1 MGPPV
6 HSALITRARRIAATA
21 SAKCSTHSL
30 RAEHITQAKLG
41 GASDHVIADQTRVD
55 HFTKALRAED
65 HAERSTTP
73 LLAFDPVG
81 RLDRGIV
88 LAVHADRTDTA
99 NDAVRQV
106 CGLVS
111 TRLSIA
117 EKARGFMDGH
127 GGEHGADIVYE
138 NGRFF
143 TVDDARP
150 WATAVAVRDGRLVA
164 VGTRDEIDSWI
175 AADTNV
181 VDLEG
186 CFVMPGIHDAHVHP
200 ADGYKH
206 EEAGNLLFSA
216 ELDQD
221 GIADSLRSFAA
232 ANPDREWIRAEQYG
246 LGAFP
251 DGKLTKVFLDA
262 VVPDRPALVYDEGFH
277 GAGVNSKALEI
288 AGLTKETPDPP
299 LGFIDRDPE
308 TGELTGYLAETG
320 IGLVARHITRVDK
333 QSLRRAT
340 DRALAEMTASG
351 ITAFIDMMG
360 YEDLLAIYRDLEA
373 AVRLPFRVVVALG
386 MNEFTGEVITP
397 GEAAMLVGH
406 LNDYST
412 RLIDANHFKYW
423 ADGTAISFTSL
434 LVEPYTNDPSTRGA
448 MTMTPGMRDTAVEL
462 MVDGLSAHFHANGDG
477 TVREV
482 LRLVEEARLRFPGQI
497 RRVHIGHNLIVHPD
511 DIPRFEALEVV
522 AEFSPP
528 QWFPTAATQVMRP
541 FIGDRMDRWMPI
553 KDCLDAGAMVAY
565 GSDWPAGTPTVNPWR
580 SLQGLVTRQ
589 DPSGQFPGRLGEP
602 IDLASALRMMTLG
615 GAFAMGHEHEHG
627 SLEPGKYADM
637 IVLDWDLFETPAEDI
652 SGTKVLRVVF
662 GGESIH
668 VAS

>member
-164 VGTRDEIDSWI
+164 VGTRDEMDSWI

-181 VDLEG
+181 VDSRG

-200 ADGYKH
+200 GRRVQARRKP
-206 EEAGNLLFSA
+206 ATCCSP
-216 ELDQD
+216 
-221 GIADSLRSFAA
+221 RSSIKTVS
-232 ANPDREWIRAEQYG
+232 PIRS
-246 LGAFP
+246 
-251 DGKLTKVFLDA
+251 V
-262 VVPDRPALVYDEGFH
+262 R
-277 GAGVNSKALEI
+277 S
-288 AGLTKETPDPP
+288 P
-299 LGFIDRDPE
+299 LPIP
-308 TGELTGYLAETG
+308 
-320 IGLVARHITRVDK
+320 I
-333 QSLRRAT
+333 
-340 DRALAEMTASG
+340 
-351 ITAFIDMMG
+351 
-360 YEDLLAIYRDLEA
+360 
-373 AVRLPFRVVVALG
+373 
-386 MNEFTGEVITP
+386 
-397 GEAAMLVGH
+397 
-406 LNDYST
+406 
-412 RLIDANHFKYW
+412 
-423 ADGTAISFTSL
+423 
-434 LVEPYTNDPSTRGA
+434 
-448 MTMTPGMRDTAVEL
+448 
-462 MVDGLSAHFHANGDG
+462 ANGFEQRNTG
-477 TVREV
+477 WEPFLTENSPRCSSTQ
-482 LRLVEEARLRFPGQI
+482 LFRTG
-497 RRVHIGHNLIVHPD
+497 RR
-511 DIPRFEALEVV
+511 
-522 AEFSPP
+522 SY
-528 QWFPTAATQVMRP
+528 TT
-541 FIGDRMDRWMPI
+541 
-553 KDCLDAGAMVAY
+553 KDSMA
-565 GSDWPAGTPTVNPWR
+565 PA
-580 SLQGLVTRQ
+580 
-589 DPSGQFPGRLGEP
+589 
-602 IDLASALRMMTLG
+602 
-615 GAFAMGHEHEHG
+615 
-627 SLEPGKYADM
+627 
-637 IVLDWDLFETPAEDI
+637 
-652 SGTKVLRVVF
+652 
-662 GGESIH
+662 
-668 VAS
+668 